1 MKKVYTNLKT
11 EVNKM
16 FELADNEKIG
26 IYVKEKIGE
35 KFKKQRHFCKRYL
48 ECEGKELND
57 DEIRKVQNRL
67 IQIIKGNKSIQ
78 IYDLPIFCELLD
90 VTCEEILSAGENF
103 AESSKRMTNY
113 SIAFSNDENEWL
125 KYINREDKLILNSD
139 EYGNTVIDYAIK
151 FKNYKFLKFLIEK
164 GFIWFDCGDC
174 NKYALTFGAG
184 TSIKK
189 RKFVGI
195 DDVLQYDLAT
205 EDELRKEIIAL
216 AVQNKDIDIL
226 DKMRARELPT
236 LYVEAHYL
244 SGSYPN
250 IKKYYNKNLVN
261 SIIEADYEII
271 DYFTDEFEIIDH
283 VKYKDKSKRF
293 HTFMFPFIS
302 DVVNGL
308 INNNSSFTE
317 IALKKIILHNQKTYD
332 SLISLIDNCIATN
345 LDRCNFEHTEY
356 YEKEITKSVL
366 KYFDYND
373 DGNIVSFSDT
383 LNTKRIITNI
393 VYVDAESSNPL
404 INHLIGEINNLFDMI
419 VNIKNKYIANEEN

>member
-1 MKKVYTNLKT
+1 
-11 EVNKM
+11 M

-26 IYVKEKIGE
+26 IYLKEKIGE

-103 AESSKRMTNY
+103 AESPKRMTNY

-125 KYINREDKLILNSD
+125 EYINREDKLILNSD
-139 EYGNTVIDYAIK
+139 EYGNTVIDYAIR
-151 FKNYKFLKFLIEK
+151 FKNYQFLKFLIEK
-164 GFIWFDCGDC
+164 GFIWFDCGDL
-174 NKYALTFGAG
+174 NEYAFTFGAG
-184 TSIKK
+184 TSIEK
-189 RKFVGI
+189 RKSFKI
-195 DDVLQYDLAT
+195 DNSLQYNL
-205 EDELRKEIIAL
+205 EMKDELRKEIIAL

-244 SGSYPN
+244 SGTHPN

-261 SIIEADYEII
+261 SIIKADYEII
-271 DYFTDEFEIIDH
+271 DYFTNEFEIIDK
-283 VKYKDKSKRF
+283 VKYRNKIKRCD
-293 HTFMFPFIS
+293 TFLFPFIS

-308 INNNSSFTE
+308 INNNNGFAE
-317 IALKKIILHNQKTYD
+317 IALKKIILHNQNTYD
-332 SLISLIDNCIATN
+332 LLISLIDNCITTN

-356 YEKEITKSVL
+356 YEKEITKSVV
-366 KYFDYND
+366 KYFDYID

-383 LNTKRIITNI
+383 LNTKGIITNI

-404 INHLIGEINNLFDMI
+404 INHLIEELNNLFDKI
-419 VNIKNKYIANEEN
+419 INIKKKYIPDEEV

>member
-1 MKKVYTNLKT
+1 
-11 EVNKM
+11 M

-26 IYVKEKIGE
+26 IYLKEKIGE

-48 ECEGKELND
+48 ECQGKVLND

-113 SIAFSNDENEWL
+113 SIAFSNDKNEWL

-164 GFIWFDCGDC
+164 GFIWFDCGDL
-174 NKYALTFGAG
+174 NEYAFTFGAG
-184 TSIKK
+184 TSIEK
-189 RKFVGI
+189 RKSFKI
-195 DDVLQYDLAT
+195 DNSLQYNL
-205 EDELRKEIIAL
+205 EMKDELRKEIIAL

-244 SGSYPN
+244 SGTHPN

-271 DYFTDEFEIIDH
+271 DYFTDEFEIIDK
-283 VKYKDKSKRF
+283 VKYRNKIKRCD
-293 HTFMFPFIS
+293 TYLFPFIS

-308 INNNSSFTE
+308 INNNNGFTE
-317 IALKKIILHNQKTYD
+317 IALKKIISHNQKTYD
-332 SLISLIDNCIATN
+332 SLISLIDNCIRTN
-345 LDRCNFEHTEY
+345 LDRCNFERTEY
-356 YEKEITKSVL
+356 YEKEITKLVL

-383 LNTKRIITNI
+383 LNTKGIITNI

-404 INHLIGEINNLFDMI
+404 INHLIEELNNLFDKI
-419 VNIKNKYIANEEN
+419 VNIKMKYISNEEN

>member
-1 MKKVYTNLKT
+1 M
-11 EVNKM
+11 
-16 FELADNEKIG
+16 
-26 IYVKEKIGE
+26 
-35 KFKKQRHFCKRYL
+35 
-48 ECEGKELND
+48 
-57 DEIRKVQNRL
+57 
-67 IQIIKGNKSIQ
+67 
-78 IYDLPIFCELLD
+78 
-90 VTCEEILSAGENF
+90 
-103 AESSKRMTNY
+103 
-113 SIAFSNDENEWL
+113 
-125 KYINREDKLILNSD
+125 KYINREYKLILNSD
-139 EYGNTVIDYAIK
+139 EYGNTVIDYAIR

-189 RKFVGI
+189 RKFAGI
-195 DDVLQYDLAT
+195 DDALQYDLAT

-283 VKYKDKSKRF
+283 VKYKDKSKRC

-308 INNNSSFTE
+308 INNNNGFTE
-317 IALKKIILHNQKTYD
+317 IALKKIILHNQNTYD
-332 SLISLIDNCIATN
+332 LLISLIDNCITTN
-345 LDRCNFEHTEY
+345 LDRYNFEHTEY
-356 YEKEITKSVL
+356 YEKVIKPQMVESVL

-383 LNTKRIITNI
+383 LNTKGIITNI

-404 INHLIGEINNLFDMI
+404 INHLIGEINNLFDKI
-419 VNIKNKYIANEEN
+419 INIKNKYIANEEN

>member
-1 MKKVYTNLKT
+1 
-11 EVNKM
+11 M

-26 IYVKEKIGE
+26 IYLKEKIGE
-35 KFKKQRHFCKRYL
+35 KFEKQRHFCKRYL

-57 DEIRKVQNRL
+57 DEIRKMQNRL

-139 EYGNTVIDYAIK
+139 EYGNTVIDYAIR

-189 RKFVGI
+189 RKFAGI
-195 DDVLQYDLAT
+195 DDALQYDLAT

-332 SLISLIDNCIATN
+332 LLIDLIDNCIATN

-366 KYFDYND
+366 KHFDYN

-383 LNTKRIITNI
+383 LNTKGIITNI

-404 INHLIGEINNLFDMI
+404 INHLIGEINKLFDMI

>member
-1 MKKVYTNLKT
+1 
-11 EVNKM
+11 M

-26 IYVKEKIGE
+26 IYLKEKIGE

-48 ECEGKELND
+48 ECTGKELND

-103 AESSKRMTNY
+103 AESSKRITNY

-184 TSIKK
+184 TNIKK
-189 RKFVGI
+189 RKFSEI
-195 DDVLQYDLAT
+195 DVALQYDLGM

-236 LYVEAHYL
+236 LYIEAHYL
-244 SGSYPN
+244 SGSHPN
-250 IKKYYNKNLVN
+250 IKNYYNKNLVN

-283 VKYKDKSKRF
+283 VKYKDKSKRC
-293 HTFMFPFIS
+293 HTFLFPFIS

-332 SLISLIDNCIATN
+332 LLIDLIDNCIATN

-366 KYFDYND
+366 KYFDYID

-383 LNTKRIITNI
+383 LNTKGIITNI

-404 INHLIGEINNLFDMI
+404 INHLIGEINKLFDMI

>member
-1 MKKVYTNLKT
+1 
-11 EVNKM
+11 M

-26 IYVKEKIGE
+26 IYLKEKIGE

-139 EYGNTVIDYAIK
+139 EYGNTVIDYAIR

-164 GFIWFDCGDC
+164 GFIWFDCGDL
-174 NKYALTFGAG
+174 NEYAFTFGAG
-184 TSIKK
+184 TNIEK
-189 RKFVGI
+189 RKSFKI
-195 DDVLQYDLAT
+195 DNSLQYNL
-205 EDELRKEIIAL
+205 EMKDELRKEIIAL

-332 SLISLIDNCIATN
+332 LLIDLIDNCIATN

-366 KYFDYND
+366 KHFDYN

-383 LNTKRIITNI
+383 LNTKGIITNI

-404 INHLIGEINNLFDMI
+404 INHLIGEINKLFDMI

>member
-1 MKKVYTNLKT
+1 
-11 EVNKM
+11 M
-16 FELADNEKIG
+16 FELANNEKIG
-26 IYVKEKIGE
+26 IYLKEKIGE

-48 ECEGKELND
+48 ECQGKVLND

-103 AESSKRMTNY
+103 AESPKRMTNY

-139 EYGNTVIDYAIK
+139 EYGNTVIDYAIR

-332 SLISLIDNCIATN
+332 LLIDLIDNCIATN

-356 YEKEITKSVL
+356 YEKEITKLVL

-383 LNTKRIITNI
+383 LNTKGIITNI

>member
-1 MKKVYTNLKT
+1 
-11 EVNKM
+11 M

-26 IYVKEKIGE
+26 IYLKEKIGE

-48 ECEGKELND
+48 EYKGKVLND

-103 AESSKRMTNY
+103 AESPKRMTNY

-125 KYINREDKLILNSD
+125 EYINREDKLILNSD
-139 EYGNTVIDYAIK
+139 EYGNTVIDYAIR
-151 FKNYKFLKFLIEK
+151 FKNYQFLKFLIEK
-164 GFIWFDCGDC
+164 GFIWFDCGDL
-174 NKYALTFGAG
+174 NEYAFTFGAG
-184 TSIKK
+184 TNIEK
-189 RKFVGI
+189 RKFAGI
-195 DDVLQYDLAT
+195 DDALQYNL
-205 EDELRKEIIAL
+205 EMKDELRKEIIAL

-244 SGSYPN
+244 SGTHPN

-261 SIIEADYEII
+261 SIIKADYEII
-271 DYFTDEFEIIDH
+271 DYFTDEFEIIDK
-283 VKYKDKSKRF
+283 VKYRNKIKRCD
-293 HTFMFPFIS
+293 TYLFPFIS

-308 INNNSSFTE
+308 INNNNGFAE

-332 SLISLIDNCIATN
+332 LLIDLIDNCIATN

-366 KYFDYND
+366 KHFDYN

-383 LNTKRIITNI
+383 LNTKGIITNI

-404 INHLIGEINNLFDMI
+404 INHLIGEINKLFDMI

>member
-1 MKKVYTNLKT
+1 
-11 EVNKM
+11 M

-26 IYVKEKIGE
+26 IYLKEKIGE

-48 ECEGKELND
+48 ECKGKVLND

-103 AESSKRMTNY
+103 AESPKRMTNY

-139 EYGNTVIDYAIK
+139 EYGNTVIDYAIR

-189 RKFVGI
+189 RRFAGI
-195 DDVLQYDLAT
+195 DDALQYDLAT

-236 LYVEAHYL
+236 LYIEAHYL
-244 SGSYPN
+244 SGSHPN

-283 VKYKDKSKRF
+283 VKYKDKSKRC

-308 INNNSSFTE
+308 INNNNGFTE
-317 IALKKIILHNQKTYD
+317 IALKKIISHNQKTYD
-332 SLISLIDNCIATN
+332 LLIALIDNCITTN

-356 YEKEITKSVL
+356 YEKEITKLVL

-383 LNTKRIITNI
+383 LNTKGIITNI

-404 INHLIGEINNLFDMI
+404 INHLIEELNNLFDKI
-419 VNIKNKYIANEEN
+419 VNIKMKYISNEEN

>member
-1 MKKVYTNLKT
+1 
-11 EVNKM
+11 M

-26 IYVKEKIGE
+26 IYLKEKIGE

-48 ECEGKELND
+48 ECQGKVLND

-78 IYDLPIFCELLD
+78 IYDLPILCELLD

-216 AVQNKDIDIL
+216 AIQNKDIDIL

-308 INNNSSFTE
+308 INNNNGFTE

-332 SLISLIDNCIATN
+332 LLIDLIDNCIATN

-356 YEKEITKSVL
+356 YEKEITKSVV
-366 KYFDYND
+366 KYFDYID

-383 LNTKRIITNI
+383 LNTKGIITNI

>member
-1 MKKVYTNLKT
+1 
-11 EVNKM
+11 M
-16 FELADNEKIG
+16 FELANNEKIG
-26 IYVKEKIGE
+26 IYLKEKIGE

-48 ECEGKELND
+48 ECKGKVLND

-164 GFIWFDCGDC
+164 GFIWFDCGDL
-174 NKYALTFGAG
+174 NEYAFTFGAG
-184 TSIKK
+184 TSIEK
-189 RKFVGI
+189 RKFAGI

-216 AVQNKDIDIL
+216 AVQNKDINIL

-244 SGSYPN
+244 SGTHPN

-332 SLISLIDNCIATN
+332 LLIDLIDNCIATN

-366 KYFDYND
+366 KHFDYND

-383 LNTKRIITNI
+383 LNTKGIITNI

-404 INHLIGEINNLFDMI
+404 INHLIGEINKLFDMI

>member
-1 MKKVYTNLKT
+1 
-11 EVNKM
+11 M

-26 IYVKEKIGE
+26 IYLKEKIGE

-48 ECEGKELND
+48 ECQGKVLND

-103 AESSKRMTNY
+103 AESPKRMTNY

-139 EYGNTVIDYAIK
+139 EYGNTVIDYAIR

-332 SLISLIDNCIATN
+332 LLIDLIDNCIATN

-356 YEKEITKSVL
+356 YEKEITKLVL

-383 LNTKRIITNI
+383 LNTKGIITNI

-404 INHLIGEINNLFDMI
+404 INHLIGELNNLFDKI
-419 VNIKNKYIANEEN
+419 VNIKMKYISNEEN

>member
-1 MKKVYTNLKT
+1 
-11 EVNKM
+11 M

-26 IYVKEKIGE
+26 IYLKEKIGE

-48 ECEGKELND
+48 ECTGKELND

-103 AESSKRMTNY
+103 AESSKRITNY

-184 TSIKK
+184 TNIKK
-189 RKFVGI
+189 RKFSEI
-195 DDVLQYDLAT
+195 DVALQYDLGM

-236 LYVEAHYL
+236 LYIEAHYL
-244 SGSYPN
+244 SGSHPN

-283 VKYKDKSKRF
+283 VKYKDKSKQC
-293 HTFMFPFIS
+293 HTFLFPFIS

-332 SLISLIDNCIATN
+332 LLIDLIDNCIATN

>member
-1 MKKVYTNLKT
+1 
-11 EVNKM
+11 M

-26 IYVKEKIGE
+26 IYLKEKIGE
-35 KFKKQRHFCKRYL
+35 KFEKQRHFCKRYL
-48 ECEGKELND
+48 ECKGKELND

-139 EYGNTVIDYAIK
+139 EYGNTVIDYAIR

-184 TSIKK
+184 TSIEK
-189 RKFVGI
+189 RKSFKI
-195 DDVLQYDLAT
+195 DNSLQYNL
-205 EDELRKEIIAL
+205 EMKDELRKEIIAL

-244 SGSYPN
+244 SGTHPN
-250 IKKYYNKNLVN
+250 IK
-261 SIIEADYEII
+261 
-271 DYFTDEFEIIDH
+271 
-283 VKYKDKSKRF
+283 
-293 HTFMFPFIS
+293 
-302 DVVNGL
+302 
-308 INNNSSFTE
+308 
-317 IALKKIILHNQKTYD
+317 
-332 SLISLIDNCIATN
+332 
-345 LDRCNFEHTEY
+345 
-356 YEKEITKSVL
+356 
-366 KYFDYND
+366 
-373 DGNIVSFSDT
+373 
-383 LNTKRIITNI
+383 
-393 VYVDAESSNPL
+393 
-404 INHLIGEINNLFDMI
+404 
-419 VNIKNKYIANEEN
+419 

>member
-1 MKKVYTNLKT
+1 
-11 EVNKM
+11 M

-26 IYVKEKIGE
+26 IYLKEKIGE

-48 ECEGKELND
+48 ECTGKELND

-139 EYGNTVIDYAIK
+139 EYGNTVIDYAIR

-184 TSIKK
+184 TNIKK
-189 RKFVGI
+189 RKFSEI
-195 DDVLQYDLAT
+195 DVALQYDLGM

-236 LYVEAHYL
+236 LYIEAHYL
-244 SGSYPN
+244 SGSHPN
-250 IKKYYNKNLVN
+250 IKNYYNKNLVN

-283 VKYKDKSKRF
+283 VKYKDKSKRC
-293 HTFMFPFIS
+293 HTFLFPFIS

-332 SLISLIDNCIATN
+332 LLIDLIDNCIATN

>member
-1 MKKVYTNLKT
+1 
-11 EVNKM
+11 M

-26 IYVKEKIGE
+26 IYLKEKIGE

-48 ECEGKELND
+48 ECQGKVLND

-103 AESSKRMTNY
+103 AESPKRMTNY

-125 KYINREDKLILNSD
+125 EYINREDKLILNSD
-139 EYGNTVIDYAIK
+139 EYGNTVIDYAIR
-151 FKNYKFLKFLIEK
+151 FKNYQFLKFLIEK
-164 GFIWFDCGDC
+164 GFIWFDCG
-174 NKYALTFGAG
+174 NLNEYAFTFGAG
-184 TSIKK
+184 TSIEK
-189 RKFVGI
+189 RKSFKI
-195 DDVLQYDLAT
+195 DNSLQYNL
-205 EDELRKEIIAL
+205 EMKDELRKEIIAL

-244 SGSYPN
+244 SGTHPN

-261 SIIEADYEII
+261 SIIKADYEII
-271 DYFTDEFEIIDH
+271 DYFTNEFEIIDK
-283 VKYKDKSKRF
+283 VKYRNKIKRCD
-293 HTFMFPFIS
+293 TFLFPFIS

-308 INNNSSFTE
+308 INNNNGFAE
-317 IALKKIILHNQKTYD
+317 IALKKIILHNQNTYD
-332 SLISLIDNCIATN
+332 LLISLIDNCITTN

-366 KYFDYND
+366 KYFDYID

-383 LNTKRIITNI
+383 LNTKGIITNI

-404 INHLIGEINNLFDMI
+404 INHLIEELNNLFDKI
-419 VNIKNKYIANEEN
+419 INIKKKYIPDEEV

>member
-1 MKKVYTNLKT
+1 
-11 EVNKM
+11 M
-16 FELADNEKIG
+16 FELANNEKIG
-26 IYVKEKIGE
+26 IYLKEKIGE

-139 EYGNTVIDYAIK
+139 EYGNTVIDYAMK

-164 GFIWFDCGDC
+164 GFIWFDCGDL
-174 NKYALTFGAG
+174 NEYAFTFGAG
-184 TSIKK
+184 TSIEK
-189 RKFVGI
+189 RKFAGI

-216 AVQNKDIDIL
+216 AIQNKDINIL

-244 SGSYPN
+244 SGTHPN

-317 IALKKIILHNQKTYD
+317 IALKKIILHNQNTYD
-332 SLISLIDNCIATN
+332 LLISLIDNCITTN

-366 KYFDYND
+366 KHFDYND

-383 LNTKRIITNI
+383 LNTKGIITNI

-404 INHLIGEINNLFDMI
+404 INYLIGEINNLFDMI

>member
-16 FELADNEKIG
+16 FELANNEKIG
-26 IYVKEKIGE
+26 IYLKEKIGE

-174 NKYALTFGAG
+174 YKYVLTFGAG
-184 TSIKK
+184 TSIEK
-189 RKFVGI
+189 RKFAGI
-195 DDVLQYDLAT
+195 DDALQCDLVSK
-205 EDELRKEIIAL
+205 DELRKEIIAL

-236 LYVEAHYL
+236 LYLEAHYL
-244 SGSYPN
+244 SGSHPN

-283 VKYKDKSKRF
+283 VKYKDKSKRC

-308 INNNSSFTE
+308 INNNNGFTE
-317 IALKKIILHNQKTYD
+317 IALKKIISHNQKTYD
-332 SLISLIDNCIATN
+332 LLIDLIDNCIATN

>member
-1 MKKVYTNLKT
+1 
-11 EVNKM
+11 M

-26 IYVKEKIGE
+26 IYLKEKIGE

-48 ECEGKELND
+48 ECTGKELND

-103 AESSKRMTNY
+103 AESSKRITNY

-184 TSIKK
+184 TNIKK
-189 RKFVGI
+189 RKFSEI
-195 DDVLQYDLAT
+195 DVALQYDLGM

-236 LYVEAHYL
+236 LYIEAHYL
-244 SGSYPN
+244 SGSHPN

-283 VKYKDKSKRF
+283 VKYKDKSKRC
-293 HTFMFPFIS
+293 HTFLFPFIS

-332 SLISLIDNCIATN
+332 LLIDLIDNCIATN

>member
-1 MKKVYTNLKT
+1 
-11 EVNKM
+11 M

-26 IYVKEKIGE
+26 IYLKEKIGE

-48 ECEGKELND
+48 ECQGKVLND
-57 DEIRKVQNRL
+57 DEIRKAQNRL

-103 AESSKRMTNY
+103 AESPKRMTNY

-125 KYINREDKLILNSD
+125 EYINREDKLILNSD

-189 RKFVGI
+189 RKFAGI
-195 DDVLQYDLAT
+195 DDALQYDLAT

-332 SLISLIDNCIATN
+332 LLIDLIDNCIATN

-366 KYFDYND
+366 KHFDYN

-383 LNTKRIITNI
+383 LNTKGIITNI

-404 INHLIGEINNLFDMI
+404 INHLIGEINKLFDMI

>member
-1 MKKVYTNLKT
+1 
-11 EVNKM
+11 M

-26 IYVKEKIGE
+26 IYLKEKIGE

-48 ECEGKELND
+48 ECKGKVLND

-139 EYGNTVIDYAIK
+139 EYGNTVIDYAIR

-236 LYVEAHYL
+236 LYLEAHYL
-244 SGSYPN
+244 SGSHPN

-261 SIIEADYEII
+261 SIIKADYEII

-283 VKYKDKSKRF
+283 VKYKDKSKRC
-293 HTFMFPFIS
+293 HTFLFPFIS

-332 SLISLIDNCIATN
+332 LLIDLIDNCIATN

-383 LNTKRIITNI
+383 LNTKGIITNI
-393 VYVDAESSNPL
+393 VHVDAESSNPL

>member
-1 MKKVYTNLKT
+1 
-11 EVNKM
+11 M
-16 FELADNEKIG
+16 FELANNEKIG
-26 IYVKEKIGE
+26 IYLKEKIGE

-125 KYINREDKLILNSD
+125 EYINREDKLILNSD

-216 AVQNKDIDIL
+216 AIQNKDIDIL

-332 SLISLIDNCIATN
+332 LLIDLIDNCIATN

-404 INHLIGEINNLFDMI
+404 INHLIEELNNLFDKI
-419 VNIKNKYIANEEN
+419 VNIKMKYISNEEN

>member
-1 MKKVYTNLKT
+1 
-11 EVNKM
+11 M
-16 FELADNEKIG
+16 FELANNEKIG
-26 IYVKEKIGE
+26 IYLKEKIGE

-139 EYGNTVIDYAIK
+139 EYGNTVIDYAIR

-189 RKFVGI
+189 RKFAGI
-195 DDVLQYDLAT
+195 DDALQYDLAT

-332 SLISLIDNCIATN
+332 LLIDLIDNCIATN

-366 KYFDYND
+366 KHFDYN

-383 LNTKRIITNI
+383 LNTKGIITNI

-404 INHLIGEINNLFDMI
+404 INHLIGEINKLFDMI
-419 VNIKNKYIANEEN
+419 VNIKNKYIANEQN

>member
-26 IYVKEKIGE
+26 IYLKEKIGE

-139 EYGNTVIDYAIK
+139 EYGNTVIDYAIR

-184 TSIKK
+184 TSIEK
-189 RKFVGI
+189 RKFAGI
-195 DDVLQYDLAT
+195 DDALQYDLAT

-236 LYVEAHYL
+236 LYLEAHYL
-244 SGSYPN
+244 SGSHPN

-308 INNNSSFTE
+308 INNNNGFTE

-332 SLISLIDNCIATN
+332 LLIDLIDNCIATN

>member
-1 MKKVYTNLKT
+1 
-11 EVNKM
+11 M

-26 IYVKEKIGE
+26 IYLKEKIGE

-48 ECEGKELND
+48 ECTGKELND

-103 AESSKRMTNY
+103 AESSKRITNY

-184 TSIKK
+184 TNIKK
-189 RKFVGI
+189 RKFSEI
-195 DDVLQYDLAT
+195 DVALQYDLGM

-236 LYVEAHYL
+236 LYIEAHYL
-244 SGSYPN
+244 SGSHPN

-261 SIIEADYEII
+261 SIIEADHEII

-283 VKYKDKSKRF
+283 VKYKDKSKRC
-293 HTFMFPFIS
+293 HTFLFPFIS

-332 SLISLIDNCIATN
+332 LLIDLIDNCIATN

>member
-1 MKKVYTNLKT
+1 
-11 EVNKM
+11 M

-26 IYVKEKIGE
+26 IYLKEKIGE

-48 ECEGKELND
+48 ECKGKVLND

-103 AESSKRMTNY
+103 AESSKRITNY

-139 EYGNTVIDYAIK
+139 EYGNTVIDYAIR

-174 NKYALTFGAG
+174 NKYALTFGAE

-189 RKFVGI
+189 RKFAGI
-195 DDVLQYDLAT
+195 DDALQYDLAT

-216 AVQNKDIDIL
+216 AIQNKDIDIL

-261 SIIEADYEII
+261 SIIETDYEII

-332 SLISLIDNCIATN
+332 LLIDLIDNCIATN

-383 LNTKRIITNI
+383 LNTKGIITNI

-404 INHLIGEINNLFDMI
+404 INHLIGEINNLFDVI
-419 VNIKNKYIANEEN
+419 INIKNKYIANEDN

>member
-26 IYVKEKIGE
+26 IYLKEKIGE

-139 EYGNTVIDYAIK
+139 EYGNTVIDYAIR

-184 TSIKK
+184 TSIEK
-189 RKFVGI
+189 RKFAGI
-195 DDVLQYDLAT
+195 DDALQYDLAT

-332 SLISLIDNCIATN
+332 LLIDLIDNCIATN

-383 LNTKRIITNI
+383 LNTKEIITNI

-404 INHLIGEINNLFDMI
+404 INHLIGEINKLFDMI

>member
-1 MKKVYTNLKT
+1 
-11 EVNKM
+11 M

-26 IYVKEKIGE
+26 IYLKEKIGE

-48 ECEGKELND
+48 ECQGKVLND

-90 VTCEEILSAGENF
+90 ATCEEILSAGENF
-103 AESSKRMTNY
+103 AESPKRMTNY

-125 KYINREDKLILNSD
+125 EYINREDKLILNSD
-139 EYGNTVIDYAIK
+139 EYGNTVIDYAIR
-151 FKNYKFLKFLIEK
+151 FKNYQFLKFLIEK
-164 GFIWFDCGDC
+164 GFIWFDCGDL
-174 NKYALTFGAG
+174 NEYAFTFGAG
-184 TSIKK
+184 TSIEK
-189 RKFVGI
+189 RKSFKI
-195 DDVLQYDLAT
+195 DNSLQYNL
-205 EDELRKEIIAL
+205 EMKDELRKEIIAL

-244 SGSYPN
+244 SGTHPN

-261 SIIEADYEII
+261 SIIKADYEII
-271 DYFTDEFEIIDH
+271 DYFTNEFEIIDK
-283 VKYKDKSKRF
+283 VKYRNKIKRCD
-293 HTFMFPFIS
+293 TFLFPFIS

-308 INNNSSFTE
+308 INNNNGFAE
-317 IALKKIILHNQKTYD
+317 IALKKIILHNQNTYD
-332 SLISLIDNCIATN
+332 LLISLIDNCITTN

-366 KYFDYND
+366 KYFDYID

-383 LNTKRIITNI
+383 LNTKGIITNI

-404 INHLIGEINNLFDMI
+404 INHLIEELNNLFDKI
-419 VNIKNKYIANEEN
+419 INIKKKYIPDEEV

>member
-16 FELADNEKIG
+16 FELANNEKIG
-26 IYVKEKIGE
+26 IYLKEKIGE

-125 KYINREDKLILNSD
+125 EYINREDKLILNSD

-216 AVQNKDIDIL
+216 AIQNKDIDIL

-332 SLISLIDNCIATN
+332 LLIDLIDNCIATN

>member
-1 MKKVYTNLKT
+1 
-11 EVNKM
+11 M

-26 IYVKEKIGE
+26 IYLKEKIGE

-48 ECEGKELND
+48 ECKGKVLND

-103 AESSKRMTNY
+103 AENSKRMTNY

-139 EYGNTVIDYAIK
+139 EYGNTVIDYAIR

-174 NKYALTFGAG
+174 NKYALTFGAE

-189 RKFVGI
+189 RKFAGI
-195 DDVLQYDLAT
+195 DDALQYDLAT

-216 AVQNKDIDIL
+216 AIQNKDIDIL

-332 SLISLIDNCIATN
+332 LLIDLIDNCIATN

-383 LNTKRIITNI
+383 LNTKGIITNI

>member
-1 MKKVYTNLKT
+1 
-11 EVNKM
+11 M
-16 FELADNEKIG
+16 FELANNEKIG
-26 IYVKEKIGE
+26 IYLKEKIGE
-35 KFKKQRHFCKRYL
+35 KFEKQRHFCKRYL
-48 ECEGKELND
+48 ECKGKELND
-57 DEIRKVQNRL
+57 DEIRKMQNRL

-125 KYINREDKLILNSD
+125 EYINREDKLILNSD
-139 EYGNTVIDYAIK
+139 EYGNTVIDYAIR

-174 NKYALTFGAG
+174 NKYVLTFGAG
-184 TSIKK
+184 TNIKK
-189 RKFVGI
+189 RKFSEI
-195 DDVLQYDLAT
+195 DVALQYDLGM

-244 SGSYPN
+244 SGTHPK
-250 IKKYYNKNLVN
+250 IKEYYNENLVN

-271 DYFTDEFEIIDH
+271 DYFTDEFKIIDH
-283 VKYKDKSKRF
+283 VKYKDKSKRS

-308 INNNSSFTE
+308 INKNNGFAE
-317 IALKKIILHNQKTYD
+317 IALKKIISHNQKTYD
-332 SLISLIDNCIATN
+332 LLVSLIDNCITTN
-345 LDRCNFEHTEY
+345 LDRYNIEHTEY
-356 YEKEITKSVL
+356 YEKVIKPQMVESVL

-383 LNTKRIITNI
+383 FNTKGIITNI
-393 VYVDAESSNPL
+393 VYVDAESPNPL

>member
-1 MKKVYTNLKT
+1 
-11 EVNKM
+11 M
-16 FELADNEKIG
+16 FELANNEKIG
-26 IYVKEKIGE
+26 IYLKEKIGE
-35 KFKKQRHFCKRYL
+35 KFEKQRHFCKRYL
-48 ECEGKELND
+48 ECTGKELND

-125 KYINREDKLILNSD
+125 KYINREDKLIVNSD

-164 GFIWFDCGDC
+164 GFIWFDCGDL
-174 NKYALTFGAG
+174 NEYAFTFGAG
-184 TSIKK
+184 TSIEK
-189 RKFVGI
+189 RKSFKI
-195 DDVLQYDLAT
+195 DNSLQYNL
-205 EDELRKEIIAL
+205 EMKDELRKEIIAL

-244 SGSYPN
+244 SGSHPN

-271 DYFTDEFEIIDH
+271 DYFTDEFKIIDH
-283 VKYKDKSKRF
+283 VKYKDKSKRC

-308 INNNSSFTE
+308 INNNNGFTE
-317 IALKKIILHNQKTYD
+317 IALKKIISHNQKTYD
-332 SLISLIDNCIATN
+332 SLISLIDNCITTN
-345 LDRCNFEHTEY
+345 LDRYNIEHTEY
-356 YEKEITKSVL
+356 YEKVIKPQMVESLL
-366 KYFDYND
+366 KRFEYYD

-383 LNTKRIITNI
+383 LNTKGIITNI

-404 INHLIGEINNLFDMI
+404 INHLIEELNNLFDKI
-419 VNIKNKYIANEEN
+419 VNIKMKYISNEEN

>member
-1 MKKVYTNLKT
+1 
-11 EVNKM
+11 M

-26 IYVKEKIGE
+26 IYLKEKIGE
-35 KFKKQRHFCKRYL
+35 KFKIQRHFCKRYL
-48 ECEGKELND
+48 ECKGKVLND

-103 AESSKRMTNY
+103 AESPKRMTNY

-125 KYINREDKLILNSD
+125 EYINREDKLILNSD
-139 EYGNTVIDYAIK
+139 EYGNTVIDYAIR
-151 FKNYKFLKFLIEK
+151 FKNYQFLKFLIEK
-164 GFIWFDCGDC
+164 GFIWFDCGDL
-174 NKYALTFGAG
+174 NEYAFTFGAG
-184 TSIKK
+184 TNIEK
-189 RKFVGI
+189 RKSFKI
-195 DDVLQYDLAT
+195 DNSLQYNL
-205 EDELRKEIIAL
+205 EMKDELRKEIIAL

-244 SGSYPN
+244 SGTHPN

-261 SIIEADYEII
+261 SIIKADYEII
-271 DYFTDEFEIIDH
+271 DYFTNEFEIIDK
-283 VKYKDKSKRF
+283 VKYRNKIKRCD
-293 HTFMFPFIS
+293 TYLFPFIS

-308 INNNSSFTE
+308 INNNNGFAE
-317 IALKKIILHNQKTYD
+317 IALKKIILHNQNTYD
-332 SLISLIDNCIATN
+332 LLISLIDNCITTN

-366 KYFDYND
+366 KYFDYID

-383 LNTKRIITNI
+383 LNTKGIITNI

-404 INHLIGEINNLFDMI
+404 INHLIGEINKLFDMI
-419 VNIKNKYIANEEN
+419 INIKNKYIANEEN

>member
-1 MKKVYTNLKT
+1 
-11 EVNKM
+11 M
-16 FELADNEKIG
+16 FELANNEKIG
-26 IYVKEKIGE
+26 IYLKEKIGE

-139 EYGNTVIDYAIK
+139 EYGNTVIDYAIR

-189 RKFVGI
+189 RKFAGI
-195 DDVLQYDLAT
+195 DDALQYDLAT

-332 SLISLIDNCIATN
+332 LLIDLIDNCIATN

-366 KYFDYND
+366 KHFDYN

-383 LNTKRIITNI
+383 LNTKGIITNI

-404 INHLIGEINNLFDMI
+404 INHLIGEINKLFDMI

>member
-1 MKKVYTNLKT
+1 
-11 EVNKM
+11 M

-26 IYVKEKIGE
+26 IYLKEKIGE

-48 ECEGKELND
+48 ECKGKVLND

-103 AESSKRMTNY
+103 AESSKRITNY

-125 KYINREDKLILNSD
+125 EYINREDKLILNSD
-139 EYGNTVIDYAIK
+139 EYGNTVIDYAIR
-151 FKNYKFLKFLIEK
+151 FKNYQFLKFLIEK
-164 GFIWFDCGDC
+164 GFIWFDCGDL
-174 NKYALTFGAG
+174 NEYAFTFGAG
-184 TSIKK
+184 TSIEK
-189 RKFVGI
+189 RKSFKI
-195 DDVLQYDLAT
+195 DNSLQYNL
-205 EDELRKEIIAL
+205 EMKDELRKEIIAL

-244 SGSYPN
+244 SGTHPN

-261 SIIEADYEII
+261 SIIKADYEII
-271 DYFTDEFEIIDH
+271 DYFTDEFEIIDK
-283 VKYKDKSKRF
+283 VKYRNKIKRCD
-293 HTFMFPFIS
+293 TYLFPFIS

-308 INNNSSFTE
+308 INNNNGFAE
-317 IALKKIILHNQKTYD
+317 IALKKIILHNQNTYD
-332 SLISLIDNCIATN
+332 LLISLIDNCITTN

-366 KYFDYND
+366 KYFDYID

-383 LNTKRIITNI
+383 LNTKGIITNI

>member
-1 MKKVYTNLKT
+1 
-11 EVNKM
+11 M

-26 IYVKEKIGE
+26 IYLKEKIGE

-48 ECEGKELND
+48 ECKGKVLND

-103 AESSKRMTNY
+103 AESPKRMTNY

-125 KYINREDKLILNSD
+125 EYINREDKLILNSD
-139 EYGNTVIDYAIK
+139 EYGNTVIDYAIR
-151 FKNYKFLKFLIEK
+151 FKNYQFLKFLIEK
-164 GFIWFDCGDC
+164 GFIWFDCGDL
-174 NKYALTFGAG
+174 NEYAFTFGAG
-184 TSIKK
+184 TNIEK
-189 RKFVGI
+189 RKSFKI
-195 DDVLQYDLAT
+195 DNSLQYNL
-205 EDELRKEIIAL
+205 EMKDELRKEIIAL

-244 SGSYPN
+244 SGTHPN

-261 SIIEADYEII
+261 SIIKADYEII
-271 DYFTDEFEIIDH
+271 DYFTNEFEIIDK
-283 VKYKDKSKRF
+283 VKYRNKIKRCD
-293 HTFMFPFIS
+293 TYLFPFIS

-308 INNNSSFTE
+308 INNNNGFAE
-317 IALKKIILHNQKTYD
+317 IALKKIILHNQNTYD
-332 SLISLIDNCIATN
+332 LLISLIDNCITTN

-356 YEKEITKSVL
+356 YEKEITKLVL

-383 LNTKRIITNI
+383 LNTKGIITNI